1 MSAAIEERFM
11 ERQRRFCFELLA
23 VLGGLSAS
31 FLSPSAALAQTTPV
45 VPPSSE
51 DEILVTGVRDQ
62 LKAAE
67 VLLEV
72 QEEQVSDA
80 RDEVA
85 STQDVTEEFAAYGQR
100 VGSVH
105 RGLAQPRRRA
115 DSRPPAG
122 RAG

>member
-45 VPPSSE
+45 APFSSE

-62 LKAAE
+62 LKTADRFVDGLTIARSSDPLPRYEPGTYCPAVLGLSERLDALITTRMRTVAA
-67 VLLEV
+67 
-72 QEEQVSDA
+72 SA
-80 RDEVA
+80 
-85 STQDVTEEFAAYGQR
+85 
-100 VGSVH
+100 
-105 RGLAQPRRRA
+105 
-115 DSRPPAG
+115 
-122 RAG
+122 